1 MIINLFDIDIYSDY
15 KNYMNKNLSEIID
28 DEKLKIQEQ
37 EENNNS
43 NNLSPF
49 KIMIKLC
56 EHFDP
61 LITSKGNIYKF
72 VDGKEIINW
81 NRLII
86 FTPFDII
93 NSPFKE
99 LMIKHAKNM
108 VKKKDKNIQDKKSLK
123 KNDENSDKNENIEQ
137 IDNKENEIKENNE
150 KDDNI

>member
-86 FTPFDII
+86 FTNCFWI
-93 NSPFKE
+93 
-99 LMIKHAKNM
+99 
-108 VKKKDKNIQDKKSLK
+108 
-123 KNDENSDKNENIEQ
+123 
-137 IDNKENEIKENNE
+137 
-150 KDDNI
+150 